1 MKSSSSGPKL
11 KQDKSFKVFIA
22 LFEYDPYTMS
32 PNQDSVDEEL
42 PFKEG
47 QLIKV
52 YGNPDADGY
61 YYGECN
67 GRFGFIP
74 GNMIQEVDDPEVVRQ
89 VMSEAK
95 KPSNSGSK
103 SNITTSGSGGMSQ
116 SKQQQQQQ
124 GKMTSSS
131 SKPGSKG
138 QSFQPIEQ
146 PQYSKPPGKAQRM
159 IALYD
164 YDPQSLSPNPDTDVS
179 VFSFFSVKFHLNI
192 FFIRILYFINRP
204 SFRSKQVTYSPFTAR
219 WTRTVSTWPS

>member
-1 MKSSSSGPKL
+1 MKPSSSQPKM

-22 LFEYDPYTMS
+22 LFDYDPYTMS
-32 PNQDSVDEEL
+32 PNQDSVEEEL

-74 GNMIQEVDDPEVVRQ
+74 GNMISEVDDPEVVRQ

-95 KPSNSGSK
+95 KSSSK
-103 SNITTSGSGGMSQ
+103 SNMPPSGSGGMSGAQ
-116 SKQQQQQQ
+116 GGSKQHQQQQQQ
-124 GKMTSSS
+124 QKMTSSS
-131 SKPGSKG
+131 SKGGQQGGKG
-138 QSFQPIEQ
+138 QSFQPINDQ
-146 PQYSKPPGKAQRM
+146 YGGSQQYSKPPGKAVRM

-179 VFSFFSVKFHLNI
+179 
-192 FFIRILYFINRP
+192 
-204 SFRSKQVTYSPFTAR
+204 
-219 WTRTVSTWPS
+219 